1 MLSNFMLQTRVELEW
16 VLRSR
21 LASTL
26 HVESRGH
33 VVTLRAAQVTSFHGV
48 LLVHRGS
55 DEVILNPAE
64 VTNFYA
70 IFWKSRRSTVLSE
83 VTK

>member
-1 MLSNFMLQTRVELEW
+1 VLSNFMLQNRVELEW

-33 VVTLRAAQVTSFHGV
+33 VVTLRAAQVTSFHGA
-48 LLVHRGS
+48 LAVHRGS
-55 DEVILNPAE
+55 DEVILNSAE
-64 VTNFYA
+64 VTNFHA
-70 IFWKSRRSTVLSE
+70 MFWKSRRSTVLSE